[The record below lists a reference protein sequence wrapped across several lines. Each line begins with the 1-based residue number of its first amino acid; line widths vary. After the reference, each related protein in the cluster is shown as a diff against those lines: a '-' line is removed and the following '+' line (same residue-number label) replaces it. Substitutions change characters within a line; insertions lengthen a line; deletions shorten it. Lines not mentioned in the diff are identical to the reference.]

1 MKNAYACARQ
11 IASSVME
18 RLTSMS
24 LLMIAVLFLISC
36 KQTGT
41 KPGGNG
47 AHGDTIKSAFI
58 PNPQRVPHQ
67 EVNTMEIGSKAFDFN
82 LPDVTGRYFQ
92 LEDFDAAEVLVVIF
106 TCNHCPTAQAYE
118 NRIVRFSE
126 EYKDKGVA
134 VVAIMPNSVYSLL
147 LEECSYSDLDDTY
160 ESMIIRAKD
169 KKFNFPY
176 LYDGD
181 TEAVSILYGPTA
193 TPHAFVFNR
202 KRELVYTGRLDS
214 SEKPGTANADD
225 LRTAVEETLNGN
237 NVTTPENKAFGCSIK
252 WAWKTEWT
260 DKTNKDWAEK
270 PVIVEK
276 ISKKGIADL
285 VRNNSEKLR
294 LINVWAT
301 WCGPCIIEYPE
312 LLNLQRMYGNR
323 NFEFISLSADKPENA
338 DQVLEFLQARQSPIK
353 NYLFSSDDK
362 YALIE
367 AVNPGWN
374 GALPYSM
381 LVEPGGKVIYTAQG
395 SVNLLELKKIIVE
408 HRLMGRY
415 Y

>member
-1 MKNAYACARQ
+1 M
-11 IASSVME
+11 
-18 RLTSMS
+18 
-24 LLMIAVLFLISC
+24 LLLIIVFLALVSC
-36 KQTGT
+36 KQAGT
-41 KPGGNG
+41 KPGGNSLG
-47 AHGDTIKSAFI
+47 GDTLKAIFT
-58 PNPQRVPHQ
+58 PNPQRVTHQ
-67 EVNTMEIGSKAFDFN
+67 EVNTMKIGSKAVDFN
-82 LPDVTGRYFQ
+82 LPDVTGRFYQ
-92 LEDFDAAEVLVVIF
+92 LEDFEAAEVLVVIF

-118 NRIVRFSE
+118 NRIISFTE

-147 LEECSYSDLDDTY
+147 FEECSYSDLDDSY
-160 ESMIIRAKD
+160 ESMIVRSKD

-181 TEAVSILYGPTA
+181 TEAISVQYGPTA

-202 KRELVYTGRLDS
+202 KRELVYTGRLDA

-225 LRTAVEETLNGN
+225 LRAAVNETLNGQQ
-237 NVTTPENKAFGCSIK
+237 VTTPENKAFGCSIK

-260 DKTNKDWAEK
+260 DKANKNWAEK
-270 PVIVEK
+270 PVMVEK
-276 ISKKGIADL
+276 ISKKGVADL

-301 WCGPCIIEYPE
+301 WCGPCVIEFPE
-312 LLNLQRMYGNR
+312 LVNLQRMYGNR

-338 DQVLEFLQARQSPIK
+338 DQVLEFLQAKHSPIR
-353 NYLFSSDDK
+353 NYLFNSNNK
-362 YALIE
+362 YELIE
-367 AVNPGWN
+367 AINPAWN
-374 GALPYSM
+374 GSLPYSM
-381 LVEPGGKVIYTAQG
+381 LVEPGGKVVYTMQG
-395 SVNLLELKKIIVE
+395 SVNLIELKKKIVE